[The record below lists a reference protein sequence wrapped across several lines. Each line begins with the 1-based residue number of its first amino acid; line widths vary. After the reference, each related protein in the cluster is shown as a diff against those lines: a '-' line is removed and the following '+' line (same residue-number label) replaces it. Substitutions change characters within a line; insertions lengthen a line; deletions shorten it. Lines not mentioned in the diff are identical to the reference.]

1 MTTKTK
7 RRQARTNLDEV
18 TWDRIERVSKR
29 DGLKPSEIF
38 KLAIIE
44 YLRRDESRYGTE
56 MEDDEDQN
64 GVIPMNDY
72 R

>member
-56 MEDDEDQN
+56 MEDQN
-64 GVIPMNDY
+64 GAIPMNDY

>member
-56 MEDDEDQN
+56 MEDQN

>member
-1 MTTKTK
+1 MTTKIK

-56 MEDDEDQN
+56 MEDHN
-64 GVIPMNDY
+64 GAIPMNGH

>member
-29 DGLKPSEIF
+29 DGPSEIF

-44 YLRRDESRYGTE
+44 YLRRDESRYGTQ
-56 MEDDEDQN
+56 MEDQN
-64 GVIPMNDY
+64 GAIPMNGH

>member
-1 MTTKTK
+1 MTTKNK

-18 TWDRIERVSKR
+18 TWHRIERVSKR

-56 MEDDEDQN
+56 LEDQN
-64 GVIPMNDY
+64 GAILMNAHG
-72 R
+72 

>member
-56 MEDDEDQN
+56 MEDPN